1 MSIYET
7 QQEEQSG
14 QERAV
19 ERIRQRYAQALRAI
33 NQAVGDTNA
42 AVARHGRS
50 ALSSVIQ
57 AQGDSA
63 ADMVAVFNALA
74 ACSAT
79 ITGEDPV
86 ALDETA

>member
-33 NQAVGDTNA
+33 NHAVNDTND

-50 ALSSVIQ
+50 ALASVIT
-57 AQGDSA
+57 AQGDA
-63 ADMVAVFNALA
+63 PADMVAVFHALA

-79 ITGEDPV
+79 ITGGDPV
-86 ALDETA
+86 ALDETP